1 MKLVRYGEPG
11 AEKPGLV
18 DAEGRLRDLSNHVTD
33 LAGENLTRLGDLRR
47 LDPDSLPLVPDN
59 PRLGPPVGQVGKFIC
74 VGLNYADH
82 ARETGM
88 AVPDEPVTFAKYT
101 SAICGPNDPLIL
113 PRGSVKTDWE
123 VELAVVIGK
132 PGRYI
137 SEEAAMGHVAG
148 FCVANDVSERHF
160 QTERGGQWSKGK
172 SSDSFGPLGPW
183 LVTPDEVG
191 DYDNLALWCEV
202 NGERM
207 QDGSTAEMIRKLPFL
222 IAYLS
227 EFFTLQPG
235 DVISTGTPPGVG
247 MGMTPPRFLK
257 AGDLVEV
264 GIAGLGQ
271 QRQEVVADG

>member
-18 DAEGRLRDLSNHVTD
+18 DAEGRVRDLSNHVTD
-33 LAGENLTRLGDLRR
+33 LAGDTLARLSDLKR
-47 LDPDSLPLVPDN
+47 LDPDSLALVPED
-59 PRLGPPVGQVGKFIC
+59 PRLGPPVGEVGKFIC

-88 AVPDEPVTFAKYT
+88 SVPDEPVTFAKYT

-113 PRGSVKTDWE
+113 PRGSQKTDWE

-137 SEEAAMGHVAG
+137 SEEAALGHVAG

-191 DYDNLALWCEV
+191 IMTIWH
-202 NGERM
+202 
-207 QDGSTAEMIRKLPFL
+207 F
-222 IAYLS
+222 
-227 EFFTLQPG
+227 
-235 DVISTGTPPGVG
+235 GV
-247 MGMTPPRFLK
+247 R
-257 AGDLVEV
+257 
-264 GIAGLGQ
+264 
-271 QRQEVVADG
+271 

>member
-160 QTERGGQWSKGK
+160 QTERGGQWSKVK

-191 DYDNLALWCEV
+191 NYDNLALWCEV

-207 QDGSTAEMIRKLPFL
+207 QDGSTAEMIRKVPFL

-257 AGDLVEV
+257 AGDVVEV
-264 GIAGLGQ
+264 GITGLGQ